1 MSFASDSSSFGSNPG
16 GHSPAVPPGVAIA
29 VVDTDQAV
37 RNRLVMQLGDGVT
50 TFSSIGEF
58 RARLLGN
65 PAVAVLGPSCSNSAQ
80 FVEVEDLVRAH
91 REVGAILLAEEL
103 STDLLQLALR
113 AGVRDVLNSPVDT
126 GALNSAVQRVA
137 QTLTAGSAALA
148 TLDDAN
154 AQLGE
159 LGRVSTIFSTKGGAG
174 KSMLATNLAVSL
186 ARRSER
192 PVVLVDANL
201 QFGDV
206 AVMLKLA
213 PQHTIVDAVASID
226 RLDASLIQ
234 SLLVRHEPSGLLV
247 LPAPLEPA
255 FADQIRAEDMV
266 RIIEIIRSFAAH
278 VIVDTPAYFNE
289 VVLGLIEIS
298 DDIFLIAGMDIPNI
312 KNVKIGLQTLKLL
325 NTPVEKLHLVLNRAK
340 SKVRLE
346 VNEVERTLGIKA
358 QVLIPSDIAVPQSVN
373 KGIPVVLDAPKS
385 GVSKAIEELASVL
398 LDEKKGARRR

>member
-1 MSFASDSSSFGSNPG
+1 MSIGSDSNQFGSPDG
-16 GHSPAVPPGVAIA
+16 GHGRSVPPGVAIA
-29 VVDTDQAV
+29 VIDADQAV

-58 RARLLGN
+58 RTRLLGH
-65 PAVAVLGPSCSNSAQ
+65 PAVAVLGPSCSSPTQ
-80 FVEVEDLVRAH
+80 FVEVEDLVRTH

-103 STDLLQLALR
+103 STNLLQLALR
-113 AGVRDVLNSPVDT
+113 AGVRDVLNAPVET

-137 QTLTAGSAALA
+137 QSLPTGSAVAAALA
-148 TLDDAN
+148 EAPD
-154 AQLGE
+154 QPGG
-159 LGRVSTIFSTKGGAG
+159 LGRVSTVFSTKGGSG
-174 KSMLATNLAVSL
+174 KSMLATNLAVAL
-186 ARRSER
+186 ARKSEH
-192 PVVLVDANL
+192 PVVLLDANL

-226 RLDASLIQ
+226 RLDASLIR

-266 RIIEIIRSFAAH
+266 RIIEIVRTFAAH
-278 VIVDTPAYFNE
+278 VVIDTPAYFNE
-289 VVLGLIEIS
+289 VVLGIIEVS

-358 QVLIPSDIAVPQSVN
+358 QVLIPSDIAVPQSIN

-385 GVSKAIEELASVL
+385 GVSKAIEELAAVL
-398 LDEKKGARRR
+398 LGENKGARRR